1 MFWKLKEN
9 EAILDHNYIRINL
22 NAINLLSNHTYIMS
36 LPPEYETKFNIN
48 TTKTAT

>member
-1 MFWKLKEN
+1 MFKKNEN

-22 NAINLLSNHTYIMS
+22 NAMNLLSNHMYIMS

-48 TTKTAT
+48 TTKTST